1 MYEPKKPRPH
11 WAQGPDMIAS
21 SQGPSLILHMG
32 PFEQSSL
39 KGLACLLVLIHARLV
54 VPREVANVLGNIV
67 SQ

>member
-1 MYEPKKPRPH
+1 
-11 WAQGPDMIAS
+11 MIAS

-54 VPREVANVLGNIV
+54 VPREVANVLSNIV

>member
-1 MYEPKKPRPH
+1 
-11 WAQGPDMIAS
+11 
-21 SQGPSLILHMG
+21 MG

-39 KGLACLLVLIHARLV
+39 KGLACLLVLIHARPV